1 MNRSYLSLLSFGAVA
16 AFGAALY
23 TAPALADS
31 GAPPWM
37 HTAAAAPRATYD
49 DKTDAVILYDE
60 TIITVQPNGKVH
72 KTERTAIRILR
83 PAGRE
88 WGKLRFPYDAEA
100 KITSIHAWTI
110 PVQGK
115 DYEVKEKDMT
125 DAGYLQGDLV
135 SDLRSKNVDLPA
147 ADPGNVI
154 GYELEQDWHPFIFQ
168 DVWDTQTQLPMR
180 ESRYTLQLPPS
191 WEYKAVWVNH
201 LDVVPSTSNGGYS
214 WSVSDVPAIRWE
226 PNMPPWQGVAARMV
240 VSLFPP
246 DASNGGFE
254 SWAKMGD
261 WYAQLTQGRRDVTPE
276 IHAQVAALTASLGG
290 PLPKMQALA
299 GYLQKDVRYVEIGLG
314 IGGVQPHPASF
325 VYSHHF
331 GDCKDKATL
340 LSAMLADAGIDSYY
354 VIINATR
361 GAVEASTPPAIED
374 FNHAILAIKIPEGV
388 PDSAVPAF
396 VVHAKLGRLLFFDPT
411 DTMTPFGYLRG
422 DLQSNYGMLVGPDGG
437 ELVHLPQLAP
447 SKAGIQRTAT
457 LVLDPQGTL
466 SGDFLETR
474 TGDSARRQRYALRE
488 VTKSED
494 RIKPIESVVGQSL
507 TSFAFTKATLLN
519 LDDTTRPFGYR
530 YSLIARDYAKSAG
543 NLLLV
548 RPRVVGEYASGVL
561 ERKEPRKYPIEM
573 ESPAQYT
580 DAFDIAL
587 PAGYEVDDLPPPVD
601 VDKPFASYHSKTE
614 VKGNTL
620 HYSRTYEVKQ
630 LTIPMD
636 QMDELRKFYRIV
648 ASDERSTAVLKPS
661 SSAAASSSV
670 AH

>member
-1 MNRSYLSLLSFGAVA
+1 MKRFHLSPLCFIAIPAFFASFFAS
-16 AFGAALY
+16 
-23 TAPALADS
+23 TALADS

-37 HTAAAAPRATYD
+37 HTAAAAPLGSYD
-49 DKTDAVILYDE
+49 DKTDAVVLYDE
-60 TIITVQPNGKVH
+60 TIITVQPNGKIH
-72 KTERTAIRILR
+72 KTERAAIRILR
-83 PAGRE
+83 PRGRE
-88 WGKLRFPYDAEA
+88 WGTLQFPYDSEA
-100 KITSIHAWTI
+100 KITAIHGWTI
-110 PVQGK
+110 PAQGK

-125 DAGYLQGDLV
+125 DAGYLGGDLV
-135 SDLRSKNVDLPA
+135 SDVRSKNMNLPA

-154 GYELEQDWHPFIFQ
+154 GFEIEQDWHPFIFQ
-168 DVWDTQTQLPMR
+168 DVWESQTQLPIR
-180 ESRYTLQLPPS
+180 QSRYTLQLPPS

-201 LDVVPSTSNGGYS
+201 LDVVPSTSSGSYS

-226 PNMPPWQGVAARMV
+226 PEMPPWQGVAARMV

-246 DASNGGFE
+246 GASNSGFE
-254 SWAKMGD
+254 SWSKMGD
-261 WYAQLTQGRRDVTPE
+261 WYAKLTQGRRDVTPE
-276 IHAQVAALTASLGG
+276 IHAQVSALTTSLVD

-299 GYLQKDVRYVEIGLG
+299 RYLQKDIRYVEIGLG

-396 VVHAKLGRLLFFDPT
+396 IVHPKLGRILFFDPT

-447 SKAGIQRTAT
+447 SKGGIQRTAT
-457 LVLDPQGTL
+457 LTLDPQGTL
-466 SGDFLETR
+466 TGDFHETR

-494 RIKPIESVVGQSL
+494 RIKPIESVVGESL
-507 TSFAFTKATLLN
+507 TSFAFTKATLFN
-519 LDDTTRPFGYR
+519 VDDTSQPFGYN
-530 YSLIARDYAKSAG
+530 YSLIAHNYAKPAG

-580 DAFDIAL
+580 DAFDIVL

-601 VDKPFASYHSKTE
+601 LEKPFASYHSKTE

-636 QMDELRKFYRIV
+636 QMDDLRKFYRIV
-648 ASDERSTAVLKPS
+648 AGDERSTAVLKPS
-661 SSAAASSSV
+661 AGAQGVS
-670 AH
+670 H